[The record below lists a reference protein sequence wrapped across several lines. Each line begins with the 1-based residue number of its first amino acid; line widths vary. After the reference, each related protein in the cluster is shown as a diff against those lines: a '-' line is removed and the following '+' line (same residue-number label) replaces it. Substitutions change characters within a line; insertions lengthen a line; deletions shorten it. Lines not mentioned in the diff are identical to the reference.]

1 MAGAPTGLEKSDHNI
16 PDSGWFTIEEVM
28 TLALAASARK
38 TLTTLLDID
47 LTTAYNPG

>member
-28 TLALAASARK
+28 ALALAASARK
-38 TLTTLLDID
+38 TLTTLLDVD
-47 LTTAYNPG
+47 LTSPQSPG